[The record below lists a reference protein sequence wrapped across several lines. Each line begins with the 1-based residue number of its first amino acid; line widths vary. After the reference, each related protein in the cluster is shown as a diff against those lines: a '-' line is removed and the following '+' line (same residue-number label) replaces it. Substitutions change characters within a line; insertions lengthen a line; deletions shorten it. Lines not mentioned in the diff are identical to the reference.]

1 MKDGDMKTETI
12 TYVREA
18 TSSAGWGWVSGTA
31 APDSTASQIK
41 NCTIVRQ
48 PKILERGN
56 GVHFHK
62 DEGSA
67 PKRPQLSPRMSPSD
81 STPKFAA

>member
-1 MKDGDMKTETI
+1 MKTETI

-48 PKILERGN
+48 PMILVRAN
-56 GVHFHK
+56 KVQFAK

-67 PKRPQLSPRMSPSD
+67 PKRSPFPVKSVPMVTKRLGS
-81 STPKFAA
+81 

>member
-1 MKDGDMKTETI
+1 MKTETI

-31 APDSTASQIK
+31 APDSMASQIK

-48 PKILERGN
+48 PKILVRGN
-56 GVHFHK
+56 RVQFTK

-67 PKRPQLSPRMSPSD
+67 PNRPHLIPKLSPVVTKPQGS
-81 STPKFAA
+81 

>member
-1 MKDGDMKTETI
+1 MKTETI

-41 NCTIVRQ
+41 NCTFVRQ
-48 PKILERGN
+48 PKILVRGN
-56 GVHFHK
+56 KVQFAK

-67 PKRPQLSPRMSPSD
+67 PKRTHFSV
-81 STPKFAA
+81 KAAPLVTKPLGS

>member
-1 MKDGDMKTETI
+1 MKTETV

-48 PKILERGN
+48 PKILTRGN
-56 GVHFHK
+56 RVQFTK

-67 PKRPQLSPRMSPSD
+67 PKRSQFD
-81 STPKFAA
+81 VKAAPLVTKPLGG

>member
-1 MKDGDMKTETI
+1 MKTETI

-48 PKILERGN
+48 PKILVRSN
-56 GVHFHK
+56 KVQFAK

-67 PKRPQLSPRMSPSD
+67 PKRTQFSMKAVPLVTKPLGS
-81 STPKFAA
+81 

>member
-1 MKDGDMKTETI
+1 MKIETI
-12 TYVREA
+12 ISVRET

-31 APDSTASQIK
+31 APDSVASQIK

-48 PKILERGN
+48 PKILVRGN
-56 GVHFHK
+56 GIQLNE

-67 PKRPQLSPRMSPSD
+67 PKRPQL
-81 STPKFAA
+81 TPKPAPLVATPQAS